1 MGSASP
7 SSSPA
12 SPAPRRVARERS
24 KVVFADAP
32 QRAGESQRI
41 VESQTYIMLQ
51 PPSQQDFAKVAEG
64 ESRSEVV
71 SALGVPWSHVTIPD
85 DGHLVEIMS
94 WYDGNRRVGT
104 VRLDNGKVVSTVLN

>member
-1 MGSASP
+1 
-7 SSSPA
+7 
-12 SPAPRRVARERS
+12 
-24 KVVFADAP
+24 VVFADAP